1 MTENQHFG
9 SEAVFIQNYVHFQ
22 VLVSKYTA
30 FKQLIYSQ
38 IKKTL
43 SVCTSE
49 SKSLCIKEEKLPL
62 YKGRDE
68 KRILYISGIAL
79 WLEKSQNYEA
89 MAMAQA
95 IANDL
100 LASCGDV
107 FQVAIV
113 PPGWI
118 YLELSQPILAA
129 WLQNITDGNLGRAGR
144 SEITANLNI
153 NNSHRLFTV
162 QYAHAR
168 CCSLLQQAHR
178 EELIQLGA
186 VQNQAISSSGTTLW
200 QILFPNPI
208 PWLNSDGKLRCY
220 HLPESQ
226 LIGELVQV
234 VDDLHSDV
242 VKSSVNWEKAA
253 LNLSQAF
260 ENFWSQCRI
269 WGKVKIAARELA
281 QARLGL
287 VMVTQSVLRLL
298 LEEKLGVVA
307 PLEL

>member
-9 SEAVFIQNYVHFQ
+9 DEAVFIENYVHFQ

-30 FKQLIYSQ
+30 FKQLVYSQ
-38 IKKTL
+38 LEKSL
-43 SVCTSE
+43 GVCTLPSE
-49 SKSLCIKEEKLPL
+49 NSCIKDGKFPL

-68 KRILYISGIAL
+68 KRILYISGIAQ
-79 WLEKSQNYEA
+79 WLEKSQNYKA
-89 MAMAQA
+89 MAIAQA

-100 LASCGDV
+100 LATCGDV
-107 FQVAIV
+107 FQVEVV

-129 WLQNITDGNLGRAGR
+129 WLQNITDGNFGRAERSGR
-144 SEITANLNI
+144 TANLKI
-153 NNSHRLFTV
+153 NNSPRLFTA
-162 QYAHAR
+162 QYAYAR
-168 CCSLLQQAHR
+168 CCSLLRQAHR

-186 VQNQAISSSGTTLW
+186 VQNQALSSSGTTFW

-220 HLPESQ
+220 HPPESQ
-226 LIGELVQV
+226 LIGELVQI
-234 VDDLHSDV
+234 VDDLRGDV
-242 VKSSVNWEKAA
+242 AKSSVNWEKAA